1 MPTIFFKSVPYDKN
15 LVTLALESGVDGI
28 IVPDE
33 HVAEVSGLAR
43 CRSFPTAKS
52 LPLP

>member
-28 IVPDE
+28 IVLMSMWPKYLGSPG
-33 HVAEVSGLAR
+33 A
-43 CRSFPTAKS
+43 RSFPTAKS